1 MSSLSDYVRDP
12 NWLPYEYADGSLRF
26 VRVSREAARQ
36 APFLDPR
43 HLADAPHSAPTLLT
57 QLPAY
62 AIERTARPV
71 GFIFHTALCCSTLLT
86 RALDVPGV
94 SMGLKEPFVLSS
106 LAAAPQKDRAT
117 ERAQAAL
124 RMSVQML
131 SRPYA
136 PDEKQIV
143 KPNNLAN
150 VIASDMLDAHP
161 ESKAIVLYSPL
172 DDFLRALSR
181 KGLDGR
187 AYARSLYMDL
197 AGAGAV
203 ASPGA
208 GDLVLHTDMEI
219 ATQAWLA
226 QARLLQAAERRFG
239 PDRVRTLRA
248 STLLGNKA
256 GVLERVGR
264 FFELKADPATWRAVA
279 AGPVFEQDAKRPHL
293 AFSAPRVAL
302 DDPEISAVH
311 QWAQAFSL
319 RSRSPLDL
327 GDTLMGR
334 PL

>member
-26 VRVSREAARQ
+26 VRVSRETARE

-43 HLADAPHSAPTLLT
+43 HLGDAPHSAPTPLT
-57 QLPAY
+57 QLPSY

-106 LAAAPQKDRAT
+106 LAAQPAKERGS

-136 PDEKQIV
+136 SDEKQII

-150 VIASDMLDAHP
+150 VIAGDMLDAHS

-187 AYARSLYMDL
+187 TYARSLYMDL

-203 ASPGA
+203 PAPDAS
-208 GDLVLHTDMEI
+208 DLILHTDLEI
-219 ATQAWLA
+219 ATQAWLT
-226 QARLLQAAERRFG
+226 QARLLQEAERRFG

-248 STLLGNKA
+248 DTLLANKA

-264 FFELKADPATWRAVA
+264 FFDLKADAAAWRGVA
-279 AGPVFEQDAKRPHL
+279 AGPVFKQDAKRPHL
-293 AFSAPRVAL
+293 SFSAPRLAQ
-302 DDPEISAVH
+302 DDLEVSAVY

-319 RSRSPLDL
+319 RAKAPLNL
-327 GDTLMGR
+327 GDTLMNK